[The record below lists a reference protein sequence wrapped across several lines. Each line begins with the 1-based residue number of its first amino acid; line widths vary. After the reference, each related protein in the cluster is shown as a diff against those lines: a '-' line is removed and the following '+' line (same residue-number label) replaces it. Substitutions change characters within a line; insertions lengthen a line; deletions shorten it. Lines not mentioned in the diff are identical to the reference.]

1 MRGSRSNYSLS
12 NLTTFWEL
20 SDSMYNIL
28 QAEEIIY
35 EILNYKYLNLD
46 NIRKFSYNKYNQNI
60 KKIIDQKYPS
70 FLINMGEI
78 FYILKTNIEEII
90 KEKFCYCGS
99 IKHSFDGEK
108 YSKYCSLKCA
118 AANETTKNKRKETCI
133 IKYGSDT
140 PAGNKEII
148 EKIKTT
154 KNEKYGSMS
163 FNNRE
168 KAKKTCVDK
177 YGVENPNQSNNVK
190 QRKKHTFIE
199 RYGIEH
205 NSQLASVKDSK
216 RLNSIEK
223 YQANSP
229 LENKDIQN
237 KIKQINMSRL
247 GCEYPMQSESVK
259 EKRRLNNII
268 KYGVDNQNQIHLTNL
283 NNLNENY
290 IRNNFI
296 KNGLFLIDEF
306 CEYYNYSKSHSHKI
320 RQMFNIE
327 ELAPANFC
335 QTQFKLA
342 DWIQSLNISIIN
354 NERKILYGKE
364 LDLYIPSHK
373 LAIEYDGLMF
383 HSFGKSE
390 HSMFNNHTLDNKNNH
405 LFKTEECEKRGI
417 QLLHIFENEWLT
429 KQDIWKSVIKAK
441 LGLNKRIFART
452 CQLKEIDY
460 KTSSEFLENN
470 HLQGSCV
477 SSIQIGLFFDNNLV
491 SIMTFGKSRYNKKY
505 QYELLRFCNK
515 IDINVVG
522 GASKLLKHFVKKY
535 NPLSIVSYANR
546 RWSDGNL
553 YRQIGFDEVDQTEPN
568 YFYFKPSEYIL
579 HSRIK
584 FQKHKLQEQ
593 LESFDNSLTETEN
606 MYNNDYRKIYDCG
619 NLVFVKTF

>member
-1 MRGSRSNYSLS
+1 
-12 NLTTFWEL
+12 
-20 SDSMYNIL
+20 
-28 QAEEIIY
+28 
-35 EILNYKYLNLD
+35 
-46 NIRKFSYNKYNQNI
+46 
-60 KKIIDQKYPS
+60 
-70 FLINMGEI
+70 
-78 FYILKTNIEEII
+78 LK
-90 KEKFCYCGS
+90 
-99 IKHSFDGEK
+99 
-108 YSKYCSLKCA
+108 
-118 AANETTKNKRKETCI
+118 
-133 IKYGSDT
+133 
-140 PAGNKEII
+140 
-148 EKIKTT
+148 KIKTT

-190 QRKKHTFIE
+190 QRKKYTLIK
-199 RYGIEH
+199 RYGVEH
-205 NSQLASVKDSK
+205 NSQLESVKDSK

-223 YQANSP
+223 YQTNSP

-268 KYGVDNQNQIHLTNL
+268 KYGVDNQNKTHLINL

-306 CEYYNYSKSHSHKI
+306 CAYYNYSKSHSHKI

-335 QTQFKLA
+335 QAQFKLA
-342 DWIQSLNISIIN
+342 DWVQSLNISVIN
-354 NERKILYGKE
+354 NERNILSGKE

-373 LAIEYDGLMF
+373 LAIEYDG
-383 HSFGKSE
+383 
-390 HSMFNNHTLDNKNNH
+390 NKNNH
-405 LFKTEECEKRGI
+405 IFKTEECEKQGI
-417 QLLHIFENEWLT
+417 QLLHIFENEWLS

-441 LGLNKRIFART
+441 LGLNQRIFARK
-452 CQLKEIDY
+452 CQIKEIDY

-470 HLQGSCV
+470 HLQSFST
-477 SSIQIGLFFDNNLV
+477 SSIQIGLFYNNELV
-491 SIMTFGKSRYNKKY
+491 SLMTFGKSRYNKKY
-505 QYELLRFCNK
+505 QYELIRFCNK
-515 IDINVVG
+515 IDINIVG
-522 GASKLLKHFVKKY
+522 GASKLMKYFIKNY
-535 NPLSIVSYANR
+535 NPSSIISYANR

-553 YRQIGFDEVDQTEPN
+553 YRKMGFDEVGQTEPN

-584 FQKHKLQEQ
+584 FQKHKLKEQ